1 MALQKVQATTILR
14 QVVVAI
20 GEASSRL
27 GVLASFLPTSLHN
40 LLHAIG
46 DGFRFEVS

>member
-1 MALQKVQATTILR
+1 VSIALQKVQATTILQ
-14 QVVVAI
+14 QVVVVV

-27 GVLASFLPTSLHN
+27 GVLPSFSPTSLRN

-46 DGFRFEVS
+46 DGFRS